1 MKKIL
6 VLSDSHGNFNKLLKV
21 YEIEKPDV
29 VIFSGDGIEDLEN
42 LLYLYENVEHYEV
55 RGNCDFLSKVKDE
68 EIFIIENYKFFL
80 THGHLYDVKYSLE
93 NIKNIL
99 KKTEVNV
106 IIYGHT
112 HKEYLENLDY
122 NKFIFNAG
130 ALKDNKYGIIL
141 INDKREIEFI
151 NKKIKNQ

>member
-6 VLSDSHGNFNKLLKV
+6 VLSDSHGHFEKILKI
-21 YEIEKPDV
+21 YEMEKPDI
-29 VIFSGDGIEDLEN
+29 VIFSGDGIEDIEN
-42 LLYLYENVEHYEV
+42 FMYIYENINCYAV
-55 RGNCDFLSKVKDE
+55 RGNCDFFSKFKDE
-68 EIFIIENYKFFL
+68 EIFTIENHNFFL

-99 KKTEVNV
+99 KKTEVNI

-112 HKEYLENLDY
+112 HRENLEKVEE

-141 INDKREIEFI
+141 IDKQKIEFI
-151 NKKIKNQ
+151 NKKI